1 MTHTPEIFCVI
12 QSNCNVNGHC
22 DSPFS
27 LKRMNEWKADGWT
40 ELGMKGGTGSYRSEG
55 GRGLTMI
62 SHIGQKH
69 ATLSIPLLFPPLF
82 FFYEKDIDGSL
93 PSSHC
98 LSYSCTS
105 WPVRL
110 SASCQRREQAR
121 VTTVQVF
128 KGTPSLDLET
138 SVIILR
144 KSLTLKKFYVLSIQ
158 CIYMFNMNHRTQFI
172 LLYSINLLV
181 FKSYVYC
188 AVRLYSL

>member
-1 MTHTPEIFCVI
+1 M
-12 QSNCNVNGHC
+12 NGA
-22 DSPFS
+22 
-27 LKRMNEWKADGWT
+27 RNE
-40 ELGMKGGTGSYRSEG
+40 GGTGSYRSEG

-144 KSLTLKKFYVLSIQ
+144 KSLTLKNSTFCPYSVFICSIWITELSLFCYTVLTYWFLKVMSAFTARYALIP
-158 CIYMFNMNHRTQFI
+158 Y
-172 LLYSINLLV
+172 
-181 FKSYVYC
+181 K
-188 AVRLYSL
+188 